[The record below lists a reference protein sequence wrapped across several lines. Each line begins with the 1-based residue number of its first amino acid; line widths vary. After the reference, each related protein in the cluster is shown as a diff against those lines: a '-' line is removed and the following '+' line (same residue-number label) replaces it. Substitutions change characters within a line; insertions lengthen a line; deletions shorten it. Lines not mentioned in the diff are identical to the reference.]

1 MYGMILNINHIMI
14 SRYQYHSLNEYK
26 YAILQHFLFFYSFQ
40 WNDGTPFDFEGW
52 NSVKYAQ
59 YVFGSPTGKR
69 RCSVFNGIV
78 SLFAGTLIYMFS
90 RNIEL
95 F

>member
-1 MYGMILNINHIMI
+1 ML
-14 SRYQYHSLNEYK
+14 SRYQYHSLNK
-26 YAILQHFLFFYSFQ
+26 YNYTILQFFFYSFQ

-52 NSVKYAQ
+52 DSVKYAL
-59 YVFGSPTGKR
+59 YLFGLPTGKR

-78 SLFAGTLIYMFS
+78 NLFVDTVIYKFP

-95 F
+95 Y